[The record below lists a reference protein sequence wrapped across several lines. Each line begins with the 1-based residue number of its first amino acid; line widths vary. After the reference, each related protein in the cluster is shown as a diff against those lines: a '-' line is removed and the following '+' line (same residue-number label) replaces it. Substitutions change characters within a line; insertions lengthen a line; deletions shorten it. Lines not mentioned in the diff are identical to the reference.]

1 MGRWKLRTWFASSTC
16 AYFCPKSQVKRDMS
30 TLGKGRTY
38 SIACLRCIQCHN
50 IAYAEDL
57 PRILPLS
64 KALAVVRKSGKIKE
78 NKDTYVIYT
87 VLGEH
92 SVIVAA
98 VGNWKVTRKAL
109 ARAGN
114 GLR

>member
-1 MGRWKLRTWFASSTC
+1 MPDNT
-16 AYFCPKSQVKRDMS
+16 
-30 TLGKGRTY
+30 
-38 SIACLRCIQCHN
+38 
-50 IAYAEDL
+50 
-57 PRILPLS
+57 
-64 KALAVVRKSGKIKE
+64 KE

>member
-1 MGRWKLRTWFASSTC
+1 MAVSPKGILR
-16 AYFCPKSQVKRDMS
+16 
-30 TLGKGRTY
+30 
-38 SIACLRCIQCHN
+38 
-50 IAYAEDL
+50 
-57 PRILPLS
+57 LS
-64 KALAVVRKSGKIKE
+64 
-78 NKDTYVIYT
+78 VIYT